1 MCELCDA
8 ALAPLSR
15 RRLMFGAAA
24 TLTASAVPLSPASAA
39 EPASDEA
46 APNAIAPEAALQR
59 LMQGNERYAANAPEQ
74 KDFSAGRAARVSAQY
89 PIAAILSCSDSRVSR
104 ELLFDQGPG
113 DLFAVRLAGN
123 FLDDDGLAA
132 SNMR

>member
-24 TLTASAVPLSPASAA
+24 TLAASAVPLSPASAA

-59 LMQGNERYAANAPEQ
+59 LMQGNERYGANAPEQ
-74 KDFSAGRAARVSAQY
+74 KDFSGWPRGEGFG
-89 PIAAILSCSDSRVSR
+89 AISDRCDP
-104 ELLFDQGPG
+104 ELL
-113 DLFAVRLAGN
+113 R
-123 FLDDDGLAA
+123 
-132 SNMR
+132 